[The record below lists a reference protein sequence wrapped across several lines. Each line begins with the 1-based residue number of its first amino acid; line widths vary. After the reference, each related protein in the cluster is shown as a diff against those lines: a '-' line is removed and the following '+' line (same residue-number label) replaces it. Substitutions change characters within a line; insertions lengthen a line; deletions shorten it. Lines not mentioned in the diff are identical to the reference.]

1 MTSIT
6 CEDLSSPGPI
16 RLTHPGPRPGSGP
29 LGEASLSKS
38 AVLPLV
44 AAGVLS
50 AIAGW
55 LGHAASA
62 RRSLNAARC
71 DPVTGL
77 LGRAAWSVEA
87 SRMVRGREARTV
99 GLIDLDRFKHVNDTY
114 GHAAGD
120 ELLAATGARM
130 RSWADRVGGAA
141 CGRLGGDEFAVIT
154 CRRVTEG
161 ETAELAAMIAEPVA
175 LPGFGHI
182 STTAS
187 VGITVCTGR
196 NRLPAALGTADAA
209 MYQAK
214 RDGGGYRVASA
225 ARRGPQPALAPRART
240 RDRGPSGSRPAP

>member
-55 LGHAASA
+55 LGHAAST

-77 LGRAAWSVEA
+77 LGRAAIDVKA

-120 ELLAATGARM
+120 QLLAATGARM

-141 CGRLGGDEFAVIT
+141 CGRLS
-154 CRRVTEG
+154 
-161 ETAELAAMIAEPVA
+161 AATSSP
-175 LPGFGHI
+175 
-182 STTAS
+182 SS
-187 VGITVCTGR
+187 
-196 NRLPAALGTADAA
+196 PAA
-209 MYQAK
+209 
-214 RDGGGYRVASA
+214 VS
-225 ARRGPQPALAPRART
+225 PRAKPRNSP
-240 RDRGPSGSRPAP
+240 R